1 MRQAAAQQHND
12 DDDARDPP
20 HHEPETLAPVAP
32 GRDLGHVRTRR
43 QAAFTP
49 TINVLYQ
56 PQREPSAAPPS
67 RDPWRTEL
75 SREIEVE
82 GGASPGR
89 ADFSDVEQGRE
100 SGRSLFIL
108 SLPPTLARPSLPHC
122 ALPWTNGLSSVCRC
136 NLIQS
141 CWSLVDRTSQH
152 DQVRSRTLDGVSN
165 AAPRSRDAPDS
176 PRVNVVCLSPRPPSQ
191 WQFPQGGVEAG
202 ETFQD
207 EALREAEEEFGIPR
221 TDVRGVLSRAC
232 ARAV

>member
-67 RDPWRTEL
+67 RDPWRTE
-75 SREIEVE
+75 IE
-82 GGASPGR
+82 GGASPGG
-89 ADFSDVEQGRE
+89 ADFSDVEQGRV

-108 SLPPTLARPSLPHC
+108 SHSLHSRSAVAASLRP
-122 ALPWTNGLSSVCRC
+122 ALDQWPIERVPV
-136 NLIQS
+136 QS
-141 CWSLVDRTSQH
+141 YSIVLVT
-152 DQVRSRTLDGVSN
+152 
-165 AAPRSRDAPDS
+165 
-176 PRVNVVCLSPRPPSQ
+176 C
-191 WQFPQGGVEAG
+191 
-202 ETFQD
+202 
-207 EALREAEEEFGIPR
+207 
-221 TDVRGVLSRAC
+221 
-232 ARAV
+232 